1 MYSLYKQNSCF
12 GLLLVNLCML
22 EDYDTDV
29 KCRKVKEDR
38 ICVSYAQPEQFQV
51 LFSQFF
57 FSTTVTKIQILN
69 FNVNK

>member
-1 MYSLYKQNSCF
+1 MYSLCKQNKCF
-12 GLLLVNLCML
+12 GLLLVNLL